1 MTALLEVDRLTIDAR
16 RDDGGL
22 TPIVKGVSFSVKRGE
37 VVALIGESGSG
48 KTTIA
53 LSALGYAKPGLEFT
67 GGEVRLDG
75 RDVISMPREEQR
87 ALRGQRV
94 AYLAQSAAATF
105 NPALTI
111 GEQVTESPVLHGQLS
126 RENADHRAEELYRA
140 LELPDPDRLG
150 KRYPHQV
157 SGGQLQRLMAAMA
170 LCGKPD
176 LLILDEPTTALDV
189 TTQIEVLK
197 AFKSVIKKEGSAA
210 IYVTHDLSV
219 VAQIA
224 DHIVVLYAGDVQE
237 HGTADQVINRPTH
250 DYTRRL
256 MAAVRP
262 PPAAGQGDESSDAHR
277 RDAPALEVRDVTAGY
292 GKRRNGAPALKV
304 LRDVNVAV
312 QRGHTVGV
320 IGESGCGKS
329 TLARV
334 MSGLLPASEGEVL
347 LDGDALP
354 PSLRQRDRS
363 ELQKVQFV
371 FQMADTALNPRQR
384 IDHILGRPL
393 EFYLGLKGEAKRKR
407 IGELLHMVELPQE
420 FAGRYPEELSGGQKQ
435 RVNLARALAASPEV
449 LLCDE
454 VISALDTIV
463 GANVIE
469 LLKRL
474 RRQTGVSFVFISH
487 DLSTIASFADE
498 IVVLYAGRVVEQ
510 GPTDR
515 VLSPPYHP
523 YTRLLISSVPELRIG
538 WLEQAM
544 QTQEA
549 KAGIDR
555 VVRLTEVGCPFYDRC
570 PAGGRGHLRPGDPSH
585 PASRRSACHRMP
597 SERGGVHALKVQARA
612 CRTSAGTCAEQTPA
626 RAPHD
631 TTPVLGS
638 SPLRG
643 RRRPDR
649 LDTGQGIPHR
659 KAMAHGPRPA

>member
-1 MTALLEVDRLTIDAR
+1 MSVLLEVDDLKISAR
-16 RDDGGL
+16 RDDDSL
-22 TPIVKGVSFSVKRGE
+22 LPIVKGVSFSVARGE

-53 LSALGYAKPGLEFT
+53 LSALGYTKPGLEFA
-67 GGEVRLDG
+67 GGEVRLEG
-75 RDVISMPREEQR
+75 EDVITMGSDQLRS
-87 ALRGQRV
+87 LRGQRV

-111 GEQVTESPVLHGQLS
+111 GEQVTESCVLHGILNQ
-126 RENADHRAEELYRA
+126 EQANERAETLYRA

-150 KRYPHQV
+150 RRYPHQV

-176 LLILDEPTTALDV
+176 LLVLDEPTTALDV

-197 AFKSVIKKEGSAA
+197 AFKSVIKQEGSAA

-224 DHIVVLYAGDVQE
+224 DHIVVLYAGEVQE
-237 HGTADQVINRPTH
+237 HGSAEQVVNQPGH

-256 MAAVRP
+256 MHAVRP
-262 PPAAGQGDESSDAHR
+262 PPAAGQGDESLGEHTRES
-277 RDAPALEVRDVTAGY
+277 PALQVKDITAGY
-292 GKRRNGAPALKV
+292 GRKHNGMPAITV
-304 LRDVNVAV
+304 LRDVNVSIE
-312 QRGHTVGV
+312 RGHTVGV

-334 MSGLLPASEGEVL
+334 MAGLLPAAQGQVL
-347 LDGDALP
+347 LDGDELQPALQK
-354 PSLRQRDRS
+354 RKRS
-363 ELQKVQFV
+363 ELQKIQFV

-393 EFYLGLKGEAKRKR
+393 GFYLGLKGNEKRRR
-407 IGELLHMVELPQE
+407 ILELLDMVELPQD

-454 VISALDTIV
+454 VISALDSIV

-474 RRQTGVSFVFISH
+474 RKQTGVSFVFISH

-510 GPTDR
+510 GTTDQ

-523 YTRLLISSVPELRIG
+523 YTRLLISSVPELRVG
-538 WLEQAM
+538 WLEETM

-549 KAGIDR
+549 QAGIDR
-555 VVRLTEVGCPFYDRC
+555 VVTLTAVGCPFFDRC
-570 PAGGRGHLRPGDPSH
+570 PLAIKDTCDREIPPVRQLGGGHTVE
-585 PASRRSACHRMP
+585 CHR
-597 SERGGVHALKVQARA
+597 SE
-612 CRTSAGTCAEQTPA
+612 AEFMQ
-626 RAPHD
+626 
-631 TTPVLGS
+631 
-638 SPLRG
+638 
-643 RRRPDR
+643 
-649 LDTGQGIPHR
+649 
-659 KAMAHGPRPA
+659 

>member
-1 MTALLEVDRLTIDAR
+1 MSALLEVDDLKISAR
-16 RDDGGL
+16 RDDDSL
-22 TPIVKGVSFSVKRGE
+22 LPIVKGVSFNVARGE

-53 LSALGYAKPGLEFT
+53 LSALGYTKPGLEFA
-67 GGEVRLDG
+67 GGEVRLESE
-75 RDVISMPREEQR
+75 DVITMESNQLR

-111 GEQVTESPVLHGQLS
+111 GEQVTESCVLHGILDQKQAN
-126 RENADHRAEELYRA
+126 ERAETLYRA

-176 LLILDEPTTALDV
+176 LLVLDEPTTALDV

-197 AFKSVIKKEGSAA
+197 AFKSVIKQEGSAA

-224 DHIVVLYAGDVQE
+224 DHIVVLYAGEVQE
-237 HGTADQVINRPTH
+237 HGSAEQVVNQPTH

-256 MAAVRP
+256 MRAVRP
-262 PPAAGQGDESSDAHR
+262 PPAAGQGDETLGEHK
-277 RDAPALEVRDVTAGY
+277 RDVPALKVKDITAGY
-292 GKRRNGAPALKV
+292 GRKRNGVPAITV
-304 LRDVNVAV
+304 LRDVNVSIE
-312 QRGHTVGV
+312 RGHTVGV

-334 MSGLLPASEGEVL
+334 MAGLLPAAHGQVL
-347 LDGDALP
+347 LDGDDLQPAL
-354 PSLRQRDRS
+354 QKRDRS
-363 ELQKVQFV
+363 ELQKIQFV

-393 EFYLGLKGEAKRKR
+393 EFYLGLKGKEKRRR
-407 IGELLHMVELPQE
+407 IMELLDMVELPQD

-454 VISALDTIV
+454 VISALDSIV

-474 RRQTGVSFVFISH
+474 RKQTGVSFVFISH
-487 DLSTIASFADE
+487 DLSTVASFADE

-510 GPTDR
+510 GPVDQ

-523 YTRLLISSVPELRIG
+523 YTRLLISSVPELRVG
-538 WLEQAM
+538 WLEETM

-549 KAGIDR
+549 QAGIDR
-555 VVRLTEVGCPFYDRC
+555 VVQLTEIGCPFFDRC
-570 PAGGRGHLRPGDPSH
+570 PLAIEDTCDRETAPIRDLGDGHLIE
-585 PASRRSACHRMP
+585 CHR
-597 SERGGVHALKVQARA
+597 SEEEFVH
-612 CRTSAGTCAEQTPA
+612 
-626 RAPHD
+626 
-631 TTPVLGS
+631 
-638 SPLRG
+638 
-643 RRRPDR
+643 
-649 LDTGQGIPHR
+649 
-659 KAMAHGPRPA
+659 

>member
-197 AFKSVIKKEGSAA
+197 AFKSVIRQEGSAA

-570 PAGGRGHLRPGDPSH
+570 PLAVEGTCDRETPPI
-585 PASRRSACHRMP
+585 RRLADRHAIECHR
-597 SERGGVHALKVQARA
+597 SEEEFMH
-612 CRTSAGTCAEQTPA
+612 
-626 RAPHD
+626 
-631 TTPVLGS
+631 
-638 SPLRG
+638 
-643 RRRPDR
+643 
-649 LDTGQGIPHR
+649 
-659 KAMAHGPRPA
+659 

>member
-1 MTALLEVDRLTIDAR
+1 MSVLLEVDDLKISAR
-16 RDDGGL
+16 RDDDSL
-22 TPIVKGVSFSVKRGE
+22 LPIVKGVSFNVARGE

-53 LSALGYAKPGLEFT
+53 LSALGYTKPGLEFA
-67 GGEVRLDG
+67 GGEVRLESE
-75 RDVISMPREEQR
+75 DVITMEPNQLR

-111 GEQVTESPVLHGQLS
+111 GEQVTESCVLHGILDQKQAN
-126 RENADHRAEELYRA
+126 ERAETLYRA

-176 LLILDEPTTALDV
+176 LLVLDEPTTALDV

-197 AFKSVIKKEGSAA
+197 AFKSVIKQEGSAA

-224 DHIVVLYAGDVQE
+224 DHIVVLYAGEVQE
-237 HGTADQVINRPTH
+237 HGSAEQVVNQPTH

-256 MAAVRP
+256 MHAVRP
-262 PPAAGQGDESSDAHR
+262 PPAAGQGDETLGEHK
-277 RDAPALEVRDVTAGY
+277 RDVPALKVKDITAGY
-292 GKRRNGAPALKV
+292 GRKRNGVPAITV
-304 LRDVNVAV
+304 LRDVNVSIE
-312 QRGHTVGV
+312 RGHTVGV

-334 MSGLLPASEGEVL
+334 MAGLLPAAHGQVL
-347 LDGDALP
+347 LDGNDLQPAL
-354 PSLRQRDRS
+354 QKRDRS
-363 ELQKVQFV
+363 ELQKIQFV

-393 EFYLGLKGEAKRKR
+393 EFYLGLKGKEKRRR
-407 IGELLHMVELPQE
+407 IMELLDMVELPQD

-454 VISALDTIV
+454 VISALDSIV

-474 RRQTGVSFVFISH
+474 RKQTGVSFVFISH
-487 DLSTIASFADE
+487 DLSTVASFADE

-510 GPTDR
+510 GPVDQ

-523 YTRLLISSVPELRIG
+523 YTRLLISSVPELRVG
-538 WLEQAM
+538 WLEEAM

-549 KAGIDR
+549 QAGIDR
-555 VVRLTEVGCPFYDRC
+555 VVQLTEIGCPFFDRC
-570 PAGGRGHLRPGDPSH
+570 PLAIEGTCDRETAPIRDLGDGHLIE
-585 PASRRSACHRMP
+585 CHR
-597 SERGGVHALKVQARA
+597 SEEEFVH
-612 CRTSAGTCAEQTPA
+612 
-626 RAPHD
+626 
-631 TTPVLGS
+631 
-638 SPLRG
+638 
-643 RRRPDR
+643 
-649 LDTGQGIPHR
+649 
-659 KAMAHGPRPA
+659 

>member
-1 MTALLEVDRLTIDAR
+1 MSALLEVDDLKISAR
-16 RDDGGL
+16 RDDDSL
-22 TPIVKGVSFSVKRGE
+22 LPIVKGVSFNVARGE

-53 LSALGYAKPGLEFT
+53 LSALGYTKPGLEFA
-67 GGEVRLDG
+67 GGEVRLESE
-75 RDVISMPREEQR
+75 DVITMESNQLR

-111 GEQVTESPVLHGQLS
+111 GEQVTESCVLHGILDQKQAN
-126 RENADHRAEELYRA
+126 ERAETLYRA

-176 LLILDEPTTALDV
+176 LLVLDEPTTALDV

-197 AFKSVIKKEGSAA
+197 AFKSVIKQEGSAA

-224 DHIVVLYAGDVQE
+224 DHIVVLYAGEVQE
-237 HGTADQVINRPTH
+237 HGSAEQVVNQPTH

-256 MAAVRP
+256 MRAVRP
-262 PPAAGQGDESSDAHR
+262 PPAAGQGDETLGEHK
-277 RDAPALEVRDVTAGY
+277 RDVPALKVKDITAGY
-292 GKRRNGAPALKV
+292 GRKRNGVPAITV
-304 LRDVNVAV
+304 LRDVNVSIE
-312 QRGHTVGV
+312 RGHTVGV

-334 MSGLLPASEGEVL
+334 MAGLLPAAHGQVL
-347 LDGDALP
+347 LDGNDLQPAL
-354 PSLRQRDRS
+354 QKRDRS
-363 ELQKVQFV
+363 ELQKIQFV

-393 EFYLGLKGEAKRKR
+393 EFYLGLKGKEKRRR
-407 IGELLHMVELPQE
+407 IMELLDMVELPQD

-454 VISALDTIV
+454 VISALDSIV

-474 RRQTGVSFVFISH
+474 RKQTGVSFVFISH
-487 DLSTIASFADE
+487 DLSTVASFADE

-510 GPTDR
+510 GPADQ

-523 YTRLLISSVPELRIG
+523 YTRLLISSVPELRVG
-538 WLEQAM
+538 WLEEAM

-549 KAGIDR
+549 QAGIDR
-555 VVRLTEVGCPFYDRC
+555 VVQLTEIGCPFFDRC
-570 PAGGRGHLRPGDPSH
+570 PLAIEGTCDRETAPIRDLGDGHLIE
-585 PASRRSACHRMP
+585 CHR
-597 SERGGVHALKVQARA
+597 SEEEFVH
-612 CRTSAGTCAEQTPA
+612 
-626 RAPHD
+626 
-631 TTPVLGS
+631 
-638 SPLRG
+638 
-643 RRRPDR
+643 
-649 LDTGQGIPHR
+649 
-659 KAMAHGPRPA
+659 

>member
-1 MTALLEVDRLTIDAR
+1 MSVLLEVDDLKISAR
-16 RDDGGL
+16 RDDDSL
-22 TPIVKGVSFSVKRGE
+22 LPIVKGVSFNVARGE

-53 LSALGYAKPGLEFT
+53 LSALGYTKPGLEFA
-67 GGEVRLDG
+67 GGEVRLESE
-75 RDVISMPREEQR
+75 DVITMESNQLR

-111 GEQVTESPVLHGQLS
+111 GEQVTESCVLHGILDQKQAN
-126 RENADHRAEELYRA
+126 ERAETLYRA

-176 LLILDEPTTALDV
+176 LLVLDEPTTALDV

-197 AFKSVIKKEGSAA
+197 AFKSVIKQEGSAA

-224 DHIVVLYAGDVQE
+224 DHIVVLYAGEVQE
-237 HGTADQVINRPTH
+237 HGSAEQVVNQPTH

-256 MAAVRP
+256 MRAVRP
-262 PPAAGQGDESSDAHR
+262 PPAAGQGDEMSGEHKR
-277 RDAPALEVRDVTAGY
+277 EAPALKVKDITAGY
-292 GKRRNGAPALKV
+292 GRKRNGVPAITV
-304 LRDVNVAV
+304 LRDVNVSIE
-312 QRGHTVGV
+312 RGHTVGV

-334 MSGLLPASEGEVL
+334 MAGLLPAAHGQVL
-347 LDGDALP
+347 LDGDDLQPAL
-354 PSLRQRDRS
+354 QKRDRS
-363 ELQKVQFV
+363 ELQKIQFV

-393 EFYLGLKGEAKRKR
+393 EFYLGLKGKEKRRR
-407 IGELLHMVELPQE
+407 IMELLDMVELPQD

-454 VISALDTIV
+454 VISALDSIV

-474 RRQTGVSFVFISH
+474 RKQTGVSFVFISH
-487 DLSTIASFADE
+487 DLSTVASFADE

-510 GPTDR
+510 GPVDQ

-523 YTRLLISSVPELRIG
+523 YTRLLISSVPELRVG
-538 WLEQAM
+538 WLEETM

-549 KAGIDR
+549 QAGIDR
-555 VVRLTEVGCPFYDRC
+555 VVQLTEIGCPFFDRC
-570 PAGGRGHLRPGDPSH
+570 PLAIEGTCDRETAPMRDLGDGHLIE
-585 PASRRSACHRMP
+585 CHR
-597 SERGGVHALKVQARA
+597 SKEEFVH
-612 CRTSAGTCAEQTPA
+612 
-626 RAPHD
+626 
-631 TTPVLGS
+631 
-638 SPLRG
+638 
-643 RRRPDR
+643 
-649 LDTGQGIPHR
+649 
-659 KAMAHGPRPA
+659 

>member
-1 MTALLEVDRLTIDAR
+1 MSVLLEVDDLKISAR
-16 RDDGGL
+16 RDDDSL
-22 TPIVKGVSFSVKRGE
+22 LPIVKGVSFSVARGE

-53 LSALGYAKPGLEFT
+53 LSALGYTKPGLEFA
-67 GGEVRLDG
+67 GGEVRLEG
-75 RDVISMPREEQR
+75 EDVITMGSDQLRS
-87 ALRGQRV
+87 LRGQRV

-111 GEQVTESPVLHGQLS
+111 GEQVTESCVLHGILNQ
-126 RENADHRAEELYRA
+126 EQATERAETLYRA

-150 KRYPHQV
+150 RRYPHQV

-176 LLILDEPTTALDV
+176 LLVLDEPTTALDV

-197 AFKSVIKKEGSAA
+197 AFKSVIKQEGSAA

-224 DHIVVLYAGDVQE
+224 DHIVVLYAGEVQE
-237 HGTADQVINRPTH
+237 HGSAEQVVNQPGH

-256 MAAVRP
+256 MHAVRP
-262 PPAAGQGDESSDAHR
+262 PPAAGQGDESLGEHR
-277 RDAPALEVRDVTAGY
+277 RESPALQVKDITAGY
-292 GKRRNGAPALKV
+292 GRKHNGMPAITV
-304 LRDVNVAV
+304 LRDVNVSIE
-312 QRGHTVGV
+312 RGHTVGV

-334 MSGLLPASEGEVL
+334 MAGLLPAAQGQVL
-347 LDGDALP
+347 LDGDELQPALQK
-354 PSLRQRDRS
+354 RKRS
-363 ELQKVQFV
+363 ELQKIQFV

-393 EFYLGLKGEAKRKR
+393 GFYLGLKGQEKRRR
-407 IGELLHMVELPQE
+407 ILELLDMVELPQD

-454 VISALDTIV
+454 VISALDSIV

-474 RRQTGVSFVFISH
+474 RKQTGVSFVFISH

-510 GPTDR
+510 GTTDH

-523 YTRLLISSVPELRIG
+523 YTRLLISSVPELRVG
-538 WLEQAM
+538 WLEETM

-549 KAGIDR
+549 QAGIDR
-555 VVRLTEVGCPFYDRC
+555 VVTLTAVGCPFFDRC
-570 PAGGRGHLRPGDPSH
+570 PLAIKDTCDREIPPVRQLGGGHTVE
-585 PASRRSACHRMP
+585 CHR
-597 SERGGVHALKVQARA
+597 SE
-612 CRTSAGTCAEQTPA
+612 AEFMQ
-626 RAPHD
+626 
-631 TTPVLGS
+631 
-638 SPLRG
+638 
-643 RRRPDR
+643 
-649 LDTGQGIPHR
+649 
-659 KAMAHGPRPA
+659 

>member
-1 MTALLEVDRLTIDAR
+1 MSVLLEVDDLKISAR
-16 RDDGGL
+16 RDDDSL
-22 TPIVKGVSFSVKRGE
+22 LPIVKGVSFSVARGE

-53 LSALGYAKPGLEFT
+53 LSALGYTKPGLEFA
-67 GGEVRLDG
+67 GGEVRLEG
-75 RDVISMPREEQR
+75 EDVITMGSDQLRS
-87 ALRGQRV
+87 LRGQRV

-111 GEQVTESPVLHGQLS
+111 GEQVTESCVLHGILNQ
-126 RENADHRAEELYRA
+126 EQATERAETLYRA

-150 KRYPHQV
+150 RRYPHQV

-176 LLILDEPTTALDV
+176 LLVLDEPTTALDV

-197 AFKSVIKKEGSAA
+197 AFKSVIKQEGSAA

-224 DHIVVLYAGDVQE
+224 DHIVVLYAGEVQE
-237 HGTADQVINRPTH
+237 HGSAEQVVNQPGH

-256 MAAVRP
+256 MHAVRP
-262 PPAAGQGDESSDAHR
+262 PPAAGQGDESLGEHTRES
-277 RDAPALEVRDVTAGY
+277 PALQVKDITAGY
-292 GKRRNGAPALKV
+292 GRKHNGMPAITV
-304 LRDVNVAV
+304 LRDVNVSIE
-312 QRGHTVGV
+312 RGHTVGV

-334 MSGLLPASEGEVL
+334 MAGLLPAAQGQVL
-347 LDGDALP
+347 LDGDELQPALQK
-354 PSLRQRDRS
+354 RKRS
-363 ELQKVQFV
+363 ELQKIQFV

-393 EFYLGLKGEAKRKR
+393 GFYLGLKGQEKRRR
-407 IGELLHMVELPQE
+407 ILELLDMVELPQD

-454 VISALDTIV
+454 VISALDSIV

-474 RRQTGVSFVFISH
+474 RKQTGVSFVFISH

-510 GPTDR
+510 GTTDQ

-523 YTRLLISSVPELRIG
+523 YTRLLISSVPELRVG
-538 WLEQAM
+538 WLEETM

-549 KAGIDR
+549 QAGIDR
-555 VVRLTEVGCPFYDRC
+555 VVTLTAVGCPFFDRC
-570 PAGGRGHLRPGDPSH
+570 PLAIKDTCDREIPPVRQLGGGHTVE
-585 PASRRSACHRMP
+585 CHR
-597 SERGGVHALKVQARA
+597 SE
-612 CRTSAGTCAEQTPA
+612 AEFMQ
-626 RAPHD
+626 
-631 TTPVLGS
+631 
-638 SPLRG
+638 
-643 RRRPDR
+643 
-649 LDTGQGIPHR
+649 
-659 KAMAHGPRPA
+659 

>member
-1 MTALLEVDRLTIDAR
+1 MPALLEVDRLEIDAR
-16 RDDGGL
+16 KDDGAL
-22 TPIVKGVSFSVKRGE
+22 APIVKGVSFTVKRRE

-75 RDVISMPREEQR
+75 RDVISMPPEEQR
-87 ALRGQRV
+87 ALRGRRV

-111 GEQVTESPVLHGQLS
+111 GEQVTESAVLHGQLA
-126 RENADHRAEELYRA
+126 REEADRRAESLYRA
-140 LELPDPDRLG
+140 LDLPDPDRLG
-150 KRYPHQV
+150 RRYPHQV

-197 AFKSVIKKEGSAA
+197 AFKSVIQQEGAA
-210 IYVTHDLSV
+210 AVYVTHDLSV

-237 HGTADQVINRPTH
+237 QGAADQIIHRPAH
-250 DYTRRL
+250 EYTRRL

-262 PPAAGQGDESSDAHR
+262 PPAAGQGDETSAEHER
-277 RDAPALEVRDVTAGY
+277 EAPALEVRNVTAGY
-292 GKRRNGAPALKV
+292 GRRAGGGPATTV
-304 LRDVNVAV
+304 LRDVNVSV
-312 QRGHTVGV
+312 RRGQTVGV

-334 MSGLLPASEGEVL
+334 MSGLLPASAGEVS
-347 LDGDALP
+347 LDGERLE
-354 PSLRQRDRS
+354 PSLRDRGRS
-363 ELQKVQFV
+363 ELRKVQFV

-384 IDHILGRPL
+384 IDRILGRPL
-393 EFYLGLKGEAKRKR
+393 EFYLGLRGAEKRKR
-407 IGELLHMVELPQE
+407 IGELLSMVELPAE
-420 FAGRYPEELSGGQKQ
+420 FAGRFPEELSGGQKQ

-463 GANVIE
+463 GANVID

-510 GPTDR
+510 GQTDR

-523 YTRLLISSVPELRIG
+523 YTRLLIASVPELRIG
-538 WLEQAM
+538 WLEETM

-549 KAGIDR
+549 RAGIDR
-555 VVRLTEVGCPFYDRC
+555 VVELTDVGCPFFERC
-570 PAGGRGHLRPGDPSH
+570 PLAVEGVCDRETPPVRDLGGGHTIE
-585 PASRRSACHRMP
+585 CHR
-597 SERGGVHALKVQARA
+597 SRE
-612 CRTSAGTCAEQTPA
+612 EF
-626 RAPHD
+626 
-631 TTPVLGS
+631 LG
-638 SPLRG
+638 
-643 RRRPDR
+643 
-649 LDTGQGIPHR
+649 
-659 KAMAHGPRPA
+659 

>member
-1 MTALLEVDRLTIDAR
+1 MTALLEVDDLKISAR
-16 RDDGGL
+16 RDDDSL
-22 TPIVKGVSFSVKRGE
+22 LPIVKGVSFNVARGE

-53 LSALGYAKPGLEFT
+53 LSALGYTKPGLEFA
-67 GGEVRLDG
+67 GGEVRLEG
-75 RDVISMPREEQR
+75 EDVITMGSDQLRT
-87 ALRGQRV
+87 LRGQRV

-111 GEQVTESPVLHGQLS
+111 GEQVTESCVLHDILNQGQAN
-126 RENADHRAEELYRA
+126 ERAESLYRA

-150 KRYPHQV
+150 RRYPHQV

-176 LLILDEPTTALDV
+176 LLVLDEPTTALDV

-197 AFKSVIKKEGSAA
+197 AFKSVIKQEGSAA

-224 DHIVVLYAGDVQE
+224 DHIVVLYAGEVQE
-237 HGTADQVINRPTH
+237 HGSAEQVVNQPGH

-256 MAAVRP
+256 MYAVRP
-262 PPAAGQGDESSDAHR
+262 PPAAGQGDESLGEHR
-277 RDAPALEVRDVTAGY
+277 RESPALQVKDITAGY
-292 GKRRNGAPALKV
+292 GRIHNGMPAITV
-304 LRDVNVAV
+304 LRDVNVSIE
-312 QRGHTVGV
+312 RGHTVGV

-334 MSGLLPASEGEVL
+334 MAGLLPAAQGQVL
-347 LDGDALP
+347 LDGDELQPALQK
-354 PSLRQRDRS
+354 RKRS
-363 ELQKVQFV
+363 ELQKIQFV

-393 EFYLGLKGEAKRKR
+393 GFYLGLKGKEKRRR
-407 IGELLHMVELPQE
+407 ILELLEMVELPHD

-454 VISALDTIV
+454 VISALDSIV

-474 RRQTGVSFVFISH
+474 RKQTGVSFVFISH
-487 DLSTIASFADE
+487 DLSTIASFADK

-510 GPTDR
+510 GTADH

-523 YTRLLISSVPELRIG
+523 YTRLLISSVPELRVG
-538 WLEQAM
+538 WLEETM

-549 KAGIDR
+549 QAGIDR
-555 VVRLTEVGCPFYDRC
+555 VVTLTEVGCPFFDRC
-570 PAGGRGHLRPGDPSH
+570 PLAIKDTCDRETPPVRQLNGGHTIE
-585 PASRRSACHRMP
+585 CHR
-597 SERGGVHALKVQARA
+597 SE
-612 CRTSAGTCAEQTPA
+612 AEFM
-626 RAPHD
+626 
-631 TTPVLGS
+631 
-638 SPLRG
+638 
-643 RRRPDR
+643 
-649 LDTGQGIPHR
+649 
-659 KAMAHGPRPA
+659 K

>member
-1 MTALLEVDRLTIDAR
+1 MTALLELVVVDDAHRGGREDDPMTALLEVDRLTIDAR

-237 HGTADQVINRPTH
+237 HGTADQIINRPTH

-570 PAGGRGHLRPGDPSH
+570 PLAVEGTCDRETPPI
-585 PASRRSACHRMP
+585 RRLADRHAIECHR
-597 SERGGVHALKVQARA
+597 SEEEFMH
-612 CRTSAGTCAEQTPA
+612 
-626 RAPHD
+626 
-631 TTPVLGS
+631 
-638 SPLRG
+638 
-643 RRRPDR
+643 
-649 LDTGQGIPHR
+649 
-659 KAMAHGPRPA
+659 

>member
-1 MTALLEVDRLTIDAR
+1 MTALLEVDDLKISAR
-16 RDDGGL
+16 RDDDSL
-22 TPIVKGVSFSVKRGE
+22 LPIVKGVSFNVARGE

-53 LSALGYAKPGLEFT
+53 LSALGYTKPGLEFA
-67 GGEVRLDG
+67 GGEVRLEG
-75 RDVISMPREEQR
+75 EDVITMGSDQLRT
-87 ALRGQRV
+87 LRGQRV

-111 GEQVTESPVLHGQLS
+111 GEQVTESCVLHGILNQ
-126 RENADHRAEELYRA
+126 EQATERAETLYRA

-150 KRYPHQV
+150 RRYPHQV

-176 LLILDEPTTALDV
+176 LLVLDEPTTALDV

-197 AFKSVIKKEGSAA
+197 AFKSVIKQEGSAA

-224 DHIVVLYAGDVQE
+224 DHIVVLYAGEVQE
-237 HGTADQVINRPTH
+237 HGSAEQVVNQPGH

-256 MAAVRP
+256 MHAVRP
-262 PPAAGQGDESSDAHR
+262 PPAAGQGDESLGEHTRES
-277 RDAPALEVRDVTAGY
+277 PALQVKDITAGY
-292 GKRRNGAPALKV
+292 GRKHNGMPAITV
-304 LRDVNVAV
+304 LRDVNVSIE
-312 QRGHTVGV
+312 RGHTVGV

-334 MSGLLPASEGEVL
+334 MAGLLPAAQGQVL
-347 LDGDALP
+347 LDGDELQPALQK
-354 PSLRQRDRS
+354 RKRS
-363 ELQKVQFV
+363 ELQKIQFV

-393 EFYLGLKGEAKRKR
+393 GFYLGLKGQEKRRR
-407 IGELLHMVELPQE
+407 ILELLDMVELPQD

-454 VISALDTIV
+454 VISALDSIV

-474 RRQTGVSFVFISH
+474 RKQTGVSFVFISH

-510 GPTDR
+510 GTTDH

-523 YTRLLISSVPELRIG
+523 YTRLLISSVPELRVG
-538 WLEQAM
+538 WLEETM

-549 KAGIDR
+549 QAGIDR
-555 VVRLTEVGCPFYDRC
+555 VVTLTAVGCPFFDRC
-570 PAGGRGHLRPGDPSH
+570 PLAIKDTCDREIPPVRQLGGGHTVE
-585 PASRRSACHRMP
+585 CHR
-597 SERGGVHALKVQARA
+597 SE
-612 CRTSAGTCAEQTPA
+612 AEFMQ
-626 RAPHD
+626 
-631 TTPVLGS
+631 
-638 SPLRG
+638 
-643 RRRPDR
+643 
-649 LDTGQGIPHR
+649 
-659 KAMAHGPRPA
+659 

>member
-1 MTALLEVDRLTIDAR
+1 MSVLLEVDGLKISAR
-16 RDDGGL
+16 RDDDSL
-22 TPIVKGVSFSVKRGE
+22 LPIVKGVSFNVARGE

-53 LSALGYAKPGLEFT
+53 LSALGYTKPGLEFD
-67 GGEVRLDG
+67 GGEVRLEG
-75 RDVISMPREEQR
+75 EDVITMGSDQLRS
-87 ALRGQRV
+87 LRGQRV

-111 GEQVTESPVLHGQLS
+111 GEQVTESCVLHGILNQ
-126 RENADHRAEELYRA
+126 EQADERAETLYRA

-150 KRYPHQV
+150 RRYPHQV

-176 LLILDEPTTALDV
+176 LLVLDEPTTALDV

-197 AFKSVIKKEGSAA
+197 AFKSVIKQEGSAA

-224 DHIVVLYAGDVQE
+224 DHIVVLYAGEVQE
-237 HGTADQVINRPTH
+237 HGTAKQVVDQPGH

-256 MAAVRP
+256 MHAVRP
-262 PPAAGQGDESSDAHR
+262 PPAAGQGDEAMGEHTRES
-277 RDAPALEVRDVTAGY
+277 PALEVKDITAGY
-292 GKRRNGAPALKV
+292 GRIRDGIPAITV
-304 LRDVNVAV
+304 LRDINVSIE
-312 QRGHTVGV
+312 RGHTVGV

-334 MSGLLPASEGEVL
+334 MAGLLPAAQGKVL
-347 LDGDALP
+347 LDGNDLESALEN
-354 PSLRQRDRS
+354 RKRN
-363 ELQKVQFV
+363 ELQKIQFV

-393 EFYLGLKGEAKRKR
+393 EFYLGLKGKEKRRR
-407 IGELLHMVELPQE
+407 IVELLEMVELPQD

-454 VISALDTIV
+454 VISALDSIV

-474 RRQTGVSFVFISH
+474 RKQTGVSFVFISH
-487 DLSTIASFADE
+487 DLSTVASFADE

-510 GPTDR
+510 GPADH

-523 YTRLLISSVPELRIG
+523 YTRLLISSVPELRVG
-538 WLEQAM
+538 WLEETM

-549 KAGIDR
+549 QAGIDR
-555 VVRLTEVGCPFYDRC
+555 VVTLTEVGCPFFDRC
-570 PAGGRGHLRPGDPSH
+570 PLAIKDTCDRETPPVRQLNGGHTIE
-585 PASRRSACHRMP
+585 CHR
-597 SERGGVHALKVQARA
+597 SE
-612 CRTSAGTCAEQTPA
+612 AEFLQ
-626 RAPHD
+626 
-631 TTPVLGS
+631 
-638 SPLRG
+638 
-643 RRRPDR
+643 
-649 LDTGQGIPHR
+649 
-659 KAMAHGPRPA
+659 

>member
-1 MTALLEVDRLTIDAR
+1 MLALLEIDQLQIDAR
-16 RDDGGL
+16 KDDGSL
-22 TPIVKGVSFSVKRGE
+22 LPIVKGVSFNVNRGE

-53 LSALGYAKPGLEFT
+53 LSALGYTKPGLEFT
-67 GGEVRLDG
+67 GGEVRLEG
-75 RDVISMPREEQR
+75 QDVITMPSEEKRQ
-87 ALRGQRV
+87 LRGERV

-111 GEQVTESPVLHGQLS
+111 GEQVTESAVLHGHFNQ
-126 RENADHRAEELYRA
+126 EEATQRAVSLYHA
-140 LELPDPDRLG
+140 LELPDPERLG

-170 LCGKPD
+170 LCSKPD
-176 LLILDEPTTALDV
+176 LLVLDEPTTALDV

-197 AFKSVIKKEGSAA
+197 SFKSVIKQEGSSA

-224 DHIVVLYAGDVQE
+224 DHIIVLYAGEIQE
-237 HGTADQVINRPTH
+237 HGNAGQVINQPSH

-262 PPAAGQGDESSDAHR
+262 LPAAGQGDETSGEHR
-277 RDAPALEVRDVTAGY
+277 RDTPALEVKNIIAGY
-292 GKRRNGAPALKV
+292 GRKQADGTPAITV
-304 LRDVNVAV
+304 LRDVHMTIE
-312 QRGHTVGV
+312 RGHTVGI

-334 MSGLLPASEGEVL
+334 MSGLLPASKGEVL
-347 LDGDALP
+347 LDGEALQP
-354 PSLRQRDRS
+354 DLRKRS
-363 ELQKVQFV
+363 RNQLQKIQFV

-384 IDHILGRPL
+384 IDQILGRPL
-393 EFYLGLKGEAKRKR
+393 EFYLGLKGQEKRRR
-407 IGELLHMVELPQE
+407 IAELLQMVELPQE

-463 GANVIE
+463 GANIIE

-474 RRQTGVSFVFISH
+474 RKQTGVSFVFISH
-487 DLSTIASFADE
+487 DLSTVASFADE

-510 GPTDR
+510 GKTDH
-515 VLSPPYHP
+515 VLAPPYHP
-523 YTRLLISSVPELRIG
+523 YTRLLISSVPELRVG
-538 WLEQAM
+538 WLEETM

-549 KAGIDR
+549 QAGIDR
-555 VVRLTEVGCPFYDRC
+555 VVKLTDIGCPFFDRC
-570 PAGGRGHLRPGDPSH
+570 PIAIEDTCDREAPPIRNIGDGHTIDCH
-585 PASRRSACHRMP
+585 RSAEEFVR
-597 SERGGVHALKVQARA
+597 
-612 CRTSAGTCAEQTPA
+612 
-626 RAPHD
+626 
-631 TTPVLGS
+631 
-638 SPLRG
+638 
-643 RRRPDR
+643 
-649 LDTGQGIPHR
+649 
-659 KAMAHGPRPA
+659 